1 MTFYELASINEQLK
15 YIGETPDLYKDAI
28 VGITSDDEHLIYS
41 YDKLIESMMKVNEW
55 TYEEAVEWTDYNTL
69 RSLPYMKPCEP
80 IIMFDLE
87 K

>member
-1 MTFYELASINEQLK
+1 MTFDELASINEQLK
-15 YIGETPDLYKDAI
+15 YIGDTPDLYKDAI
-28 VGITSDDEHLIYS
+28 VGLTSDDEHLIYS
-41 YDKLIESMMKVNEW
+41 YDKLIESMMKVNGW
-55 TYEEAVEWTDYNTL
+55 TYEEAVEWTDYNTI

>member
-1 MTFYELASINEQLK
+1 MTFDELASINEQLK
-15 YIGETPDLYKDAI
+15 YIGDTPDLYKDAI
-28 VGITSDDEHLIYS
+28 VGLTSDDEHLIYS
-41 YDKLIESMMKVNEW
+41 YDKLIESMMKVNGW
-55 TYEEAVEWTDYNTL
+55 TYEEAVEWIDYNTI